1 MALIDD
7 VKVALRQSGSA
18 SDTEIEGLIATAE
31 LDMQTSGILI
41 TETDALIKNAIILF
55 CKANYGYDN
64 PDAARF
70 QSLYETFK
78 NKLSLCAEYA
88 YNAVTF
94 SVTASGAGVDEA
106 QVTFNSET
114 KKTGEAGT
122 AVFYVRDGFNYEYA
136 VSKDG
141 YATQTGNTD
150 VSAAKTVNIAL
161 VVS

>member
-7 VKVALRQSGSA
+7 VKGALRVSGSA
-18 SDTEIEGLIATAE
+18 SDTEIAGLIATAK
-31 LDMQTSGILI
+31 LDMQTSGILV

-55 CKANYGYDN
+55 CKANYGYEN

-70 QSLYETFK
+70 QSLFESFK

-94 SVTASGAGVDEA
+94 SVMAAGTAVDEA
-106 QVTFNSET
+106 QITFAAET
-114 KKTGEAGT
+114 KKTGADGT
-122 AVFYVRDGFNYEYA
+122 VIFYVRDGLNYEYA

-141 YATQTGNTD
+141 YTAQTGNTD